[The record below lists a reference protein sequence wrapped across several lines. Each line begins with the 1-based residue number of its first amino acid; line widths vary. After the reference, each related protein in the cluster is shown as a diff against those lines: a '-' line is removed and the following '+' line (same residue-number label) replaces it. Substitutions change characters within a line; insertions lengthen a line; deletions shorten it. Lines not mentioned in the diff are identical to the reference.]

1 MIHNTESE
9 NVIKEVPDFD
19 QQACYRI
26 QVQGRLDES
35 WAERFYGLSLE
46 VRKDE
51 ENKYIS
57 TLTGSLSDQAALAGL
72 LSSLYDM
79 HLTILTVEMVVK

>member
-1 MIHNTESE
+1 MIQDTESE
-9 NVIKEVPDFD
+9 NVIKEIPDFD

-26 QVQGRLDES
+26 KVRGRLEES
-35 WAERFYGLSLE
+35 WAERFYGLSLD
-46 VRKDE
+46 VRKDG

-72 LSSLYDM
+72 LSSIYDM
-79 HLTILTVEMVVK
+79 HLTIIAVEMVEK